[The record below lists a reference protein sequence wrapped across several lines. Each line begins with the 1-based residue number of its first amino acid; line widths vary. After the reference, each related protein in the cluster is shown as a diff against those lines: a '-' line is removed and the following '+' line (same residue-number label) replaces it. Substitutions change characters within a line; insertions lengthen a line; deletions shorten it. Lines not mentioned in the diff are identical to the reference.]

1 MTSVYAVSLP
11 KQIVDIAFRMSYC

>member
-1 MTSVYAVSLP
+1 MTSGYAVSLP